1 MVTIDREALERL
13 CREEGVKRLRLFGS
27 AARGE
32 ERPDSDV
39 DLLVEFESPP
49 GFFGLLELE
58 NRLAL
63 LFDRP
68 VDLVTEKGLSPHL
81 RESILSGTSV
91 LYDAAE

>member
-1 MVTIDREALERL
+1 MVTIDQEALERL
-13 CREEGVKRLRLFGS
+13 CREQGVKRLRLFGS

-32 ERPDSDV
+32 ERADSDV

-58 NRLAL
+58 NRFAL

-81 RESILSGTSV
+81 RDSILSRTSV